1 MKRPVA
7 TIAGM
12 IGTNTS
18 PNVRTARWNQLPCF
32 AASAFIS
39 LVVEVG
45 KPRDTTSS

>member
-18 PNVRTARWNQLPCF
+18 PNVRMARWNQLPCF
-32 AASAFIS
+32 AASAFCS
-39 LVVEVG
+39 ELVEVG
-45 KPRDTTSS
+45 RPRATTSS